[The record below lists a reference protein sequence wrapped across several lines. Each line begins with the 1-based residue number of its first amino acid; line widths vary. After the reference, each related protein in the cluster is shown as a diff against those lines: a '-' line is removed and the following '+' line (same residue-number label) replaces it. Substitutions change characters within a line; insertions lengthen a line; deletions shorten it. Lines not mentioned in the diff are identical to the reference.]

1 MNKFKG
7 LLLGIIFTFSSLYTF
22 AQLPTS
28 FKFDFGA
35 GKVAK
40 GYTQV
45 LPESVYTKEKG
56 FGFLPNAPIVSETR
70 KGKDALTSDF
80 CTSTQSF
87 YFTVDIPEG
96 NYNVKLYLGDTK
108 GTSTTTVKVENRR
121 LMLEKVITP
130 EGKVEAK
137 EFTVNV
143 RTPRINDTESVKLKP
158 REFEYLH
165 WDNQLTFEFADVN
178 PKICGLEITKANDSV
193 ITVFLAGNS
202 TVVDQIQEPYAAWG
216 QMIPRFFKAK
226 DIVFANYA
234 ESGETIKSFAG
245 AKRLD
250 KVMSLMKAGDYF
262 FIEFAHNDQKAGSG
276 VEANTTYK
284 EFLRSYIQKT
294 KEKGGIPVLV
304 TSMLRRNFD
313 DNGKIINTLGD
324 FPDAMR
330 QVAKDENVALIDLN
344 AMSKVLFETMG
355 PEKSMKA
362 FVHYEANTF
371 PEQTKAIHDN
381 THFSNYGAYEIAKC
395 IIEGI
400 KQAKL
405 GIATS
410 LISDLPSFDPAHPDE
425 ETSFSLPH
433 SPLVHVVKP
442 DGN

>member
-1 MNKFKG
+1 MNKFRA

-22 AQLPTS
+22 AQSPTS

-45 LPESVYTKEKG
+45 IPESVYTKEKG

-108 GTSTTTVKVENRR
+108 GTSITTVKVENRR

-130 EGKVEAK
+130 EGKVVAK

-165 WDNQLTFEFADVN
+165 WDNQLTFELADVN

-226 DIVFANYA
+226 DVVFANYA

-410 LISDLPSFDPAHPDE
+410 LISDLPSFDPTRPDDE
-425 ETSFSLPH
+425 ASFSLPH